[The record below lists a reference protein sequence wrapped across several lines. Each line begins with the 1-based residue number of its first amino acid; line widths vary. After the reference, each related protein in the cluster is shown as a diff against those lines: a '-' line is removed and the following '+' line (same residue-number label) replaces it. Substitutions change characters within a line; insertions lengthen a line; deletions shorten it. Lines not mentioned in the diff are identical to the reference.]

1 MVSCSY
7 KRKSDEP
14 AASRVKSKYL
24 MAEEDSNA
32 ALSELAEYLTG
43 HLGDEVVGWGVD
55 RRELCLDVSS
65 SSICKVSKFLRDDAN
80 CLFKTIVDVCGVDYP
95 ERPLRFD
102 VVYNFLSYNLNQR
115 LRVKVQAGEDTQVPS
130 IAEIFPAAG
139 WFEREVWDLY
149 GVFFSG
155 HPDLRRILTDYGF
168 DGHPLRKDFPLTGHV
183 EVRYDDEQQRV
194 VYEPVKLM
202 QSFRTFDFMSPWEG
216 LNQHLPG
223 DEKAEKEQDE

>member
-1 MVSCSY
+1 
-7 KRKSDEP
+7 
-14 AASRVKSKYL
+14 
-24 MAEEDSNA
+24 
-32 ALSELAEYLTG
+32 
-43 HLGDEVVGWGVD
+43 
-55 RRELCLDVSS
+55 
-65 SSICKVSKFLRDDAN
+65 LRDDAN